1 MDPDINEEKDFQKS
15 PPIWQTHWLTGDSE
29 IINRPDTTLRE
40 FYAVKVL
47 RELSSEDYHWKY
59 LENATFQFNISNQ
72 GH

>member
-29 IINRPDTTLRE
+29 IIIRPDTILRE

-47 RELSSEDYHWKY
+47 RELSSE
-59 LENATFQFNISNQ
+59 E
-72 GH
+72 